1 MKKNN
6 SFQPYEIDKKTRS
19 KLMNQTPCVLW
30 ITGISGAGKSTLA
43 KHILKFISKRIGFT
57 VLLDG
62 DEIRLFMKSINFKMG
77 YTKLDR
83 GKKGSMPIAKLIN
96 VFLKNNINIIYPN
109 VGLNNSATKVWYK
122 TFKKII
128 YIQISSEINDIIKFN
143 KKELYKRV
151 KKNIVGIDIKP
162 DYNKKADI
170 IIINNFKKPF
180 SNLVN
185 EVKKEIKK
193 II

>member
-6 SFQPYEIDKKTRS
+6 NLGWAIIIEGF
-19 KLMNQTPCVLW
+19 
-30 ITGISGAGKSTLA
+30 SGSGKSTLA

-83 GKKGSMPIAKLIN
+83 GKKGSMPVAKLIN

>member
-6 SFQPYEIDKKTRS
+6 NLGWAIIIEGF
-19 KLMNQTPCVLW
+19 
-30 ITGISGAGKSTLA
+30 SGSGKSTLA

-62 DEIRLFMKSINFKMG
+62 DEVRVFLKSLKLKVG
-77 YTKLDR
+77 YSKLER
-83 GKKGSMPIAKLIN
+83 GKKGTTPIAKLIN
-96 VFLKNNINIIYPN
+96 IFIKNNINVIYPN
-109 VGLNNSATKVWYK
+109 IGLNNSATKVWYK

-143 KKELYKRV
+143 KKKLYKKV

-162 DYNKKADI
+162 DYNKNADI

-185 EVKKEIKK
+185 EVKKELKK
-193 II
+193 LI